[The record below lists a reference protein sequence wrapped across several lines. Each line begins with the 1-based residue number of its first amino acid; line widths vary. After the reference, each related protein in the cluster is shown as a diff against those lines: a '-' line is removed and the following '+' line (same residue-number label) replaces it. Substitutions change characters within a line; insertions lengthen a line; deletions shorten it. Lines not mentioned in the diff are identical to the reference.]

1 MQGCVATPT
10 GRITA
15 GLHCL
20 LVIFAAL
27 GLSACGIGRDFP
39 PPADADL
46 RLGQTTIAEAVQ
58 RFGEPFRR
66 TVVAN
71 SATGVNTAPGD
82 ERPTGLRPAMV
93 DGVTHALGY
102 VYVADSASARSMLL
116 TFWNDRLIFHNF
128 VSSFA
133 NQSTDFDEAKISQ
146 IRRGA
151 TTYGN
156 LVALLG
162 RPSGLGVYPVVA
174 TRGSRLVVYQF
185 SQINRQNHS
194 VMYKRFEVLVDS
206 RDIVVDYYL
215 RAVDQP
221 ATVRD
226 PAPQPLV
233 VPIFVPSRR

>member
-1 MQGCVATPT
+1 MLGSVSTAEKIT
-10 GRITA
+10 GRLRA
-15 GLHCL
+15 S
-20 LVIFAAL
+20 LVVIAAL

-39 PPADADL
+39 PPTDADL
-46 RLGQTTIAEAVQ
+46 RLGQTTIVEAVQ

-71 SATGVNTAPGD
+71 SAAGVNTAASD
-82 ERPTGLRPAMV
+82 ERPAGLRPAAV
-93 DGVTHALGY
+93 EGVTQALGY
-102 VYVADSASARSMLL
+102 VYVADSANTRSMLL

-151 TTYGN
+151 TTHSD

-162 RPSGLGVYPVVA
+162 RPSGVGVYPVVA
-174 TRGSRLVVYQF
+174 ARGNRLVVYQF
-185 SQINRQNHS
+185 SQVNRQNHS
-194 VMYKRFEVLVDS
+194 VLYKRFEVLVDA

-233 VPIFVPSRR
+233 VPVFVPARR